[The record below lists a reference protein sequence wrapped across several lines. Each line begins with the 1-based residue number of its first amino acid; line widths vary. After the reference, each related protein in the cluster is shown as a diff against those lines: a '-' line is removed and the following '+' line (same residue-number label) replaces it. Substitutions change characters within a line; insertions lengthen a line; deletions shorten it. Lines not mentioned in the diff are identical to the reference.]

1 MISQAVAAE
10 TTGPQ
15 QIDFDTLQDEI
26 IRLNKIVKVL
36 MDRAERSATMQGSD
50 FSIFQTT
57 VLLEEQVRQR
67 TAALEA
73 ALREN
78 ETITRAL
85 SESEIRFRGL
95 VSQSLVGITI
105 VEDNSVTYANETFG
119 TMFGCETDEVIG
131 SDPMDY
137 FHPGDRQIVDESI
150 RRQLSGEAKSIRH
163 TVRGMRK
170 DGNIID
176 VEIHGNVMEIGG
188 KRALISILMDVTDRV
203 RAEREVEAL
212 QQKLLEQAIRDPL
225 TGLYNRRHFDQVVI
239 GELARAA
246 RSGKPLSLL
255 MADIDHFKAINDTYG
270 HQAGDVVLQNFA
282 ASLRDAVR
290 ISDVVCRY
298 GGEEF
303 VVLMPEVDLNTARAN
318 AERIRATLRS
328 AMPQGAGLPSAVT
341 ASFGIST
348 YPAHGQDRD
357 SLLRQADNALYLAK
371 ASGRDR
377 VECATV

>member
-26 IRLNKIVKVL
+26 VRLNKIVKVL

>member
-1 MISQAVAAE
+1 MTSQAIAAE
-10 TTGPQ
+10 PHGPEQ
-15 QIDFDTLQDEI
+15 NDFDYLQDEI

-67 TAALEA
+67 TAALEE

-85 SESEIRFRGL
+85 SESELRFRGL

-105 VEDNSVTYANETFG
+105 VEDDSVTYANETFAM
-119 TMFGCETDEVIG
+119 MFGCAAEEVVG
-131 SDPMDY
+131 SDPMAY
-137 FHPGDRQIVDESI
+137 FHPEDRHIVEESI
-150 RRQLSGEAKSIRH
+150 RRRLSGQAKSIRH

-176 VEIHGNVMEIGG
+176 VEIHGNVMEVGD
-188 KRALISILMDVTDRV
+188 KKALISLLMDVTDRV

-212 QQKLLEQAIRDPL
+212 QQKLLDQSIRDPL

-246 RSGKPLSLL
+246 RSGKPLTLL

-282 ASLRDAVR
+282 TSLRDAVR
-290 ISDVVCRY
+290 LSDVVCRY

-303 VVLMPEVDLNTARAN
+303 VVLMPEVDLDTARAN
-318 AERIRATLRS
+318 AERIRTTLRS
-328 AMPQGAGLPSAVT
+328 AMPKGAGLPSAVT
-341 ASFGIST
+341 GSFGIST

-357 SLLRQADNALYLAK
+357 TLLRQADNALYLAK